1 MSVETRWRWRRR
13 RRRGWGWWPF
23 FFFVFAFWHLQIFFA
38 FISKFPPGQI
48 VCTSRF
54 WSQIKSSLL
63 VMEVFLQNRKQKH
76 TTGSFDWK
84 LAIDATNSFALKSFQ
99 LNWSHHAV
107 CPDLLHFGQ
116 LFKAC
121 GKNYFAQNTYI
132 FGCFC
137 KDSKSFILLMK
148 SFLGNF
154 IDIWRLF
161 TGHTGH
167 GAP

>member
-1 MSVETRWRWRRR
+1 MSSSWTLSNSIEPSESIFLQKQSFAILMSVETRWRWRRR

-121 GKNYFAQNTYI
+121 GKNYFTQIAHI
-132 FGCFC
+132 F
-137 KDSKSFILLMK
+137 S
-148 SFLGNF
+148 
-154 IDIWRLF
+154 
-161 TGHTGH
+161 
-167 GAP
+167 